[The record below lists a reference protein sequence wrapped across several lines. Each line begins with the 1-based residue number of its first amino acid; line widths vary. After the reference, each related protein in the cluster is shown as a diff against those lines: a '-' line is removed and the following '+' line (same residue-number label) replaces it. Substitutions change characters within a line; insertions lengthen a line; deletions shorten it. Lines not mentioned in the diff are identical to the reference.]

1 MKMVKPSQID
11 KSDRL
16 IFDRNSPTMASSNGI
31 KQWDHTILLTNGI
44 MKLNLVR
51 DPQPESD

>member
-16 IFDRNSPTMASSNGI
+16 IFDRNSPIMASSNGI
-31 KQWDHTILLTNGI
+31 KQWDRTISLTNGI
-44 MKLNLVR
+44 MQLSLVR
-51 DPQPESD
+51 DPQSESD